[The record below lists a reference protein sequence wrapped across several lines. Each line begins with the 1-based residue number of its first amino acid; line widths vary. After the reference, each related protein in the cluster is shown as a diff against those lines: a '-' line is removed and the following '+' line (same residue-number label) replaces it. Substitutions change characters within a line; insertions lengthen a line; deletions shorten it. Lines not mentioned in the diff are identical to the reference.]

1 MSSELRVDKI
11 IPTGGVP
18 TGGGGGI
25 IQVVHETRTTSF
37 TTTNTAYVDF
47 MSVTITPKFNTSK
60 MLVRYGL
67 SAGTD
72 NDNMHVYSSMFR
84 NDTQIAAPTDTGSR
98 TGSFSV
104 HNTMDQ
110 SMTYGGGE
118 HLDSP
123 ATTSAITY
131 KIKVKSS
138 NGQTV
143 TFNRSYRDNNAGAY
157 DGRAVSFLTVMEV
170 SA

>member
-1 MSSELRVDKI
+1 MSSELRVDRI
-11 IPTGGVP
+11 VPVDGVP
-18 TGGGGGI
+18 TGGGGGV

-67 SAGTD
+67 
-72 NDNMHVYSSMFR
+72 YSSTNGDVAHTYSSIFR
-84 NDTQIAAPTDTGSR
+84 NDTIIGNATDAGNRTAAS
-98 TGSFSV
+98 SV
-104 HNTMDQ
+104 HNTATQ
-110 SMTYGGGE
+110 QMTFGGSE

-143 TFNRSYRDNNAGAY
+143 TFNRSYRDTNLGAY

>member
-25 IQVVHETRTTSF
+25 VQVVHQTRTTSF
-37 TTTNTAYVDF
+37 TTTNTAYQDF
-47 MSVTITPKFNTSK
+47 MSVSITPKFNTSK

-67 SAGTD
+67 YSSTNGDVAHT
-72 NDNMHVYSSMFR
+72 YSSMFR
-84 NDTQIAAPTDTGSR
+84 NDTIIGNATDAGNRTAAS
-98 TGSFSV
+98 SV
-104 HNTMDQ
+104 HNTATQ
-110 SMTYGGGE
+110 QMTFGGSE

>member
-1 MSSELRVDKI
+1 MASELRVDKI
-11 IPTGGVP
+11 VPTDGVP

-25 IQVVHETRTTSF
+25 VQVVHETRTTSF

-84 NDTQIAAPTDTGSR
+84 NDTQIATPTDTGSR
-98 TGSFSV
+98 TDSFSV

-123 ATTSAITY
+123 ATTSAVTY
-131 KIKVKSS
+131 KIQVKLSDAS
-138 NGQTV
+138 NSAQFRNQQINNGVGQSRLV
-143 TFNRSYRDNNAGAY
+143 A
-157 DGRAVSFLTVMEV
+157 MEV